1 MKIPLSSISF
11 YLDIETAIHR
21 GEIKVKLLVETL
33 IEFGTLPIQKL
44 EEGVEGSSLQNHQNT
59 VQTKK
64 KKTCGK

>member
-21 GEIKVKLLVETL
+21 GEIEVKLLVETL

-64 KKTCGK
+64 KPVVND